1 MFCNTHLHAHS
12 DGGVAH
18 SQQWSILGPVEPAHS
33 EVSITDPLHHGDV
46 EIPAEDTERESD
58 WGFGACVCVVFIYIC
73 VCMCV
78 CVRARASACVCHLSR
93 SWSGGCSSWVCVA
106 PNRLTTDNLTA
117 GFIWPAWRGKIR
129 YSEMRG
135 YRDIILW
142 FLWVWRFQTD
152 HRIRVL

>member
-46 EIPAEDTERESD
+46 EIPAEDTETESD

-78 CVRARASACVCHLSR
+78 CVRARERMCVSPEPELIRRLQLLSVCR
-93 SWSGGCSSWVCVA
+93 SKQV
-106 PNRLTTDNLTA
+106 
-117 GFIWPAWRGKIR
+117 
-129 YSEMRG
+129 
-135 YRDIILW
+135 
-142 FLWVWRFQTD
+142 D
-152 HRIRVL
+152 HRQSDGRVHLTGLTGED